1 MTMGP
6 NILGNPYHISVT
18 RVGMTKNLDARFDE
32 VRDEIVRTFED
43 HLALEGDGEFRFDS
57 IRSLDLLSTEW
68 KAIPAQA
75 TVMQVICRTSNR
87 LFVGLPLC
95 ESVHFTSSELGLLI
109 SKFRPQP

>member
-32 VRDEIVRTFED
+32 VRDEIACTFQD
-43 HLALEGDGEFRFDS
+43 HLSLEGNGERLAVELWCTF
-57 IRSLDLLSTEW
+57 LLLSTEW

-75 TVMQVICRTSNR
+75 TVMQVICRTGNR

-95 ESVHFTSSELGLLI
+95 QSCRLFFQTSSLI
-109 SKFRPQP
+109 RLVT